1 MFEGDARPPGLED
14 RIREQLEERF
24 AEAEGTILV
33 DLYYRSRE
41 GFLITRAELSDTE
54 ISALSD
60 AVPLDEESYVKSYLD
75 RTRAHLEAIGIRA
88 LN

>member
-24 AEAEGTILV
+24 AGAEGTIVV

-54 ISALSD
+54 ISALRD
-60 AVPLDEESYVKSYLD
+60 AVPLDEESYVESYLD
-75 RTRAHLEAIGIRA
+75 RTRAHLEAIGIRS